1 MVIKNKALQN
11 DRSFTEIE
19 QIAIDHALSGRWK
32 EAVKLNL
39 EGSAIFPENI
49 GCHNRLAKAYLEL
62 GRYKQARA
70 SIKRA
75 LAIDPGSRVARR
87 QWDRLSELDDS
98 EISRRTFGNTPI
110 SPALFISDP
119 AIATASELNKVADAK
134 ILASVSPG
142 DNLKLFIDEG
152 IGTVETSGGE
162 YLGALDARLVVRL
175 QKMIDGGNEYEVLAA
190 KLTDSEVIVIV
201 REVKRSRPQAHIASF
216 PLYLQ
221 QKINDLETDDPGEIE
236 DGDEVEVEELVVRL
250 LEDGPVG
257 STMSGEFDEPIDD

>member
-1 MVIKNKALQN
+1 MVIKNKTLQN
-11 DRSFTEIE
+11 DRSFTQIE
-19 QIAIDHALSGRWK
+19 QNAIDHALAGRWQ

-39 EGSAIFPENI
+39 EGSAIYPENI

-87 QWDRLSELDDS
+87 QWDRLSELDDP
-98 EISRRTFGNTPI
+98 EISRRTFGSTVI

-119 AIATASELNKVADAK
+119 AVATASELNKMADAK
-134 ILASVSPG
+134 MLASVSPG
-142 DNLKLFIDEG
+142 DNLKLVIDEG

-162 YLGALDARLVVRL
+162 YLGTLDVRLVVRL
-175 QKMIDGGNEYEVLAA
+175 QKMIDGGNKYEVLAA

-201 REVKRSRPQAHIASF
+201 REVKRSPAQAHIASF

-221 QKINDLETDDPGEIE
+221 QRINDLEADDPDEME
-236 DGDEVEVEELVVRL
+236 DEVEVEELVVRL

-257 STMSGEFDEPIDD
+257 SAMSGEFDQPLDD